1 MSTSTTVRGLNGE
14 TFTLHHA
21 TGASLAELKQLI
33 AEHTGIDPALQHV
46 SCGGRTLIDDN
57 EDDAQGCSGEARF
70 RAEDELAALLEQRY
84 NRASSI
90 GAVAT
95 GQRTV
100 SSSRPRSRPCG
111 LQNIGGTSC
120 YLNATLQ
127 ALLTVEQL
135 ALPDFYTCFLK
146 RALPKRDGS
155 RFANSNRRWRL
166 ARAIAAF
173 VSEVFTSEQAAGA
186 GKEAAATVTQEGLT
200 GLTRCHTPEY
210 IHALLSNGVTG
221 LAGADRFRD
230 GAPADCSECWDLL
243 MRALDDSAGN
253 VALST
258 EGDVAAARNT
268 GGVRDLFCGAWSSI
282 AGAGERHS
290 DRGPENAFWSLSL
303 LRAGS
308 IYRCL
313 AANGILPVSTPTD
326 TVGPPAKRLK
336 TTSSDWQL
344 LGRASK
350 NDVRTCQHIKALPE
364 YLVLHFKSDPAKRTQ
379 RPVTFPVEGLDL
391 SR

>member
-135 ALPDFYTCFLK
+135 ALPDFYTCFLNGPC
-146 RALPKRDGS
+146 RSAMAAGSLTAIGDGDWLEPLQHLSPRFSRVSRLPAQVRRLRQQSPRKGS
-155 RFANSNRRWRL
+155 RA
-166 ARAIAAF
+166 
-173 VSEVFTSEQAAGA
+173 
-186 GKEAAATVTQEGLT
+186 
-200 GLTRCHTPEY
+200 
-210 IHALLSNGVTG
+210 
-221 LAGADRFRD
+221 
-230 GAPADCSECWDLL
+230 
-243 MRALDDSAGN
+243 
-253 VALST
+253 
-258 EGDVAAARNT
+258 
-268 GGVRDLFCGAWSSI
+268 
-282 AGAGERHS
+282 
-290 DRGPENAFWSLSL
+290 
-303 LRAGS
+303 
-308 IYRCL
+308 
-313 AANGILPVSTPTD
+313 
-326 TVGPPAKRLK
+326 
-336 TTSSDWQL
+336 
-344 LGRASK
+344 
-350 NDVRTCQHIKALPE
+350 
-364 YLVLHFKSDPAKRTQ
+364 
-379 RPVTFPVEGLDL
+379 
-391 SR
+391 